1 MFNVQL
7 DSFGQLTKD
16 AHMHNLT
23 IPIQN

>member
-1 MFNVQL
+1 MHTNVIL
-7 DSFGQLTKD
+7 TNETKD